1 MNLFV
6 ALFTIL
12 GFAVTTGVWFVGAY
26 TIVKKVYPFVM
37 DRINSIREDEE
48 SDLEFYR

>member
-37 DRINSIREDEE
+37 ERINSVRETEE
-48 SDLEFYR
+48 TEEFRYW